1 MVDPDIKL
9 LLWLLV
15 LSVLAATG
23 WYFRDALLPQPPAP
37 VAEVTT
43 VVAAPETVDSGP
55 RHPILA
61 TEIDT
66 LSDRTSVPLPALD
79 DSDGFFLLEIG
90 AVLGTDIES
99 LFLREGVIDRLVA
112 TVDNLPRQQVSNK
125 IRPVRNLA
133 QVFAADVSLEK
144 DRPFILGPLN
154 FQRYD
159 GLVAH
164 IEAADLDA
172 IVDMYRRYYPLFQK
186 SFERLG
192 YPNAYFNDRFIEV
205 IDHLLETPEPAEP
218 LTLLR
223 PNVLYEFADPE
234 FERLSSGQKLLL
246 RMGEDHALVIKQ
258 VLRLLRSRIAGGND

>member
-1 MVDPDIKL
+1 MVDPDTKL
-9 LLWLLV
+9 LLWLLI
-15 LSVLAATG
+15 LSALAATG
-23 WYFRDALLPQPPAP
+23 WFFRDALLPQPAAP
-37 VAEVTT
+37 VAEVTAVT
-43 VVAAPETVDSGP
+43 PAPETVDTGP
-55 RHPILA
+55 RHPIQT
-61 TEIDT
+61 TEIDA
-66 LSDRTSVPLPALD
+66 LSDRTSVPLPALG

-90 AVLGTDIES
+90 AVLGADIES
-99 LFLREGVIDRLVA
+99 LLLRDDVIDRLVA

-133 QVFAADVSLEK
+133 QAFTADVSLEE
-144 DRPFILGPLN
+144 DRPLILGPEN

-172 IVDMYRRYYPLFQK
+172 MVDMYRRYYPLFQK

-205 IDHLLETPEPAEP
+205 IDHLLKTPEPGEP
-218 LTLLR
+218 LALLR

-234 FERLSSGQKLLL
+234 LERLSSGQKLLL

-258 VLRLLRSRIAGGND
+258 VLRLLRSRIASAND